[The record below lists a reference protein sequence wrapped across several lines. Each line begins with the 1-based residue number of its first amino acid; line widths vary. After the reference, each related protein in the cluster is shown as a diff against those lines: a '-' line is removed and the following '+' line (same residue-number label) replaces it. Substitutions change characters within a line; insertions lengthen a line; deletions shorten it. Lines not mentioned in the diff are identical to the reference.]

1 VLLGIDLKESRD
13 KVDQQ
18 VRNHD
23 VTFTNLLDED
33 GDVSAAYGVSSTPMK
48 FIIDPAG
55 NMVGAALGYRN
66 LNSDE
71 FKELISLLSE
81 S

>member
-1 VLLGIDLKESRD
+1 MGIDLKESRD
-13 KVDQQ
+13 KVAQQ

-23 VTFTNLLDED
+23 ITFTNLLDED
-33 GDVSAAYGVSSTPMK
+33 GDVSAVYGVSSTPMK

-66 LNSDE
+66 LNSDK
-71 FKELISLLSE
+71 FKELVSLLAKS
-81 S
+81 

>member
-1 VLLGIDLKESRD
+1 LGIDLKESRD
-13 KVDQQ
+13 KVAQQ

-23 VTFTNLLDED
+23 ITFTNLLDED
-33 GDVSAAYGVSSTPMK
+33 GDVSAVYGVSSTPMK

-66 LNSDE
+66 LNSDK
-71 FKELISLLSE
+71 FKELISILAKS
-81 S
+81 